1 MTPIS
6 DKQHLQADLLLV
18 LTTLIAAAGWI
29 FSKEALAGFA
39 PLLFI
44 ALRFSGAGLVLALLC
59 LTPLRGLSRAQFI
72 SALQVG
78 VLFGAAMVFWILGLE
93 FAQHLGVGAFLTS
106 LGIVLVPLLNLLM
119 GGEKPGRLVY
129 LSLPFVLA
137 GLAFLSLDS
146 EFHLGFGEL
155 CFLLSACFLALM
167 FIQNSRA
174 ATRIPALP
182 LTAIQLLVTGGITG
196 LCSLVFED
204 WSFQF
209 PAAIWGWFLASMLLA
224 TSLRF
229 LLQTYAQGL
238 APPSHSAII
247 MTLEPVWTA
256 MLASYW
262 FSETMSLFQLIGCS
276 LIFTAVLVNRAPALR
291 QWLRRGG

>member
-1 MTPIS
+1 MTAHF
-6 DKQHLQADLLLV
+6 KADLLLV
-18 LTTLIAAAGWI
+18 VTTLIAAAGWI

-44 ALRFSGAGLVLALLC
+44 ALRFSGAGLFLALLC
-59 LTPLRGLSRAQFI
+59 LKPLRRLNHSQMI

-78 VLFGAAMVFWILGLE
+78 VLFGIAMVFWILGLK
-93 FAQHLGVGAFLTS
+93 FAQHVGVGAFLTS
-106 LGIVLVPLLNLLM
+106 LGIVIVPLLNLLM
-119 GGEKPGRLVY
+119 GGEKPSRLVY

-146 EFHLGFGEL
+146 AFHLGFGEF
-155 CFLLSACFLALM
+155 CFLMSAFFLALM

-174 ATRIPALP
+174 AARIPALP
-182 LTAIQLLVTGGITG
+182 LTAIQLMVTGVITG
-196 LCSLVFED
+196 LCSLVFEE
-204 WSFQF
+204 WSFDF
-209 PAAIWGWFLASMLLA
+209 PAEIWGWFFASMLLA

-229 LLQTYAQGL
+229 LLQTYAQSL

-256 MLASYW
+256 TLASLW
-262 FSETMSLFQLIGCS
+262 FAETMSLFQLIGCS

-291 QWLRRGG
+291 QWLRSHKQ

>member
-1 MTPIS
+1 MTAHF
-6 DKQHLQADLLLV
+6 KADLLLV
-18 LTTLIAAAGWI
+18 VTTLIAAAGWI

-44 ALRFSGAGLVLALLC
+44 ALRFSGAGLFLALLC
-59 LTPLRGLSRAQFI
+59 LKPLRRLNRSQMI

-78 VLFGAAMVFWILGLE
+78 VLFGCAMVFWILGLK
-93 FAQHLGVGAFLTS
+93 FAQHVGVGAFLTS
-106 LGIVLVPLLNLLM
+106 LGIVIVPLLNLLM
-119 GGEKPGRLVY
+119 GGEKPSRLVY
-129 LSLPFVLA
+129 LSLPFVLT

-146 EFHLGFGEL
+146 EFHLGFGEF
-155 CFLLSACFLALM
+155 CFLMAAFFLALM

-174 ATRIPALP
+174 AARIPALP
-182 LTAIQLLVTGGITG
+182 LTAIQLMVTGVITG
-196 LCSLVFED
+196 LCSLVFEE
-204 WSFQF
+204 WSFDF
-209 PAAIWGWFLASMLLA
+209 PAAIWGWFFASMLLA

-229 LLQTYAQGL
+229 LLQTYAQSL

-256 MLASYW
+256 TLASLW
-262 FSETMSLFQLIGCS
+262 FAETMSLFQLIGCS

-291 QWLRRGG
+291 QWLRSHKSRI